1 MDAAEQRPPGL
12 FVTGTGTCVGK
23 TLIAA
28 ALAHYLSGQ
37 GMKVGVMKPVETGV
51 ADPERLG
58 NDGQLLCWASNSR
71 AAVEEVSP
79 YRLKAPLSPAQAAE
93 QEGVRIEP
101 SRLIALA
108 HRMAEHYDFMIIEG
122 AGGLMVPLRGGLLI
136 ADLVRELRYPLLIV
150 SRPQL
155 GTINHTLLT
164 IFAARTM
171 ELPLA
176 GFVINGMPANP
187 DEAAADAPHAL
198 ASLASADLLG
208 VFNEVPAT
216 DPQLQV
222 ENLSGQ
228 IAALPTRS
236 WMLRA
241 IGL

>member
-1 MDAAEQRPPGL
+1 MDAAEARPAGL
-12 FVTGTGTCVGK
+12 FITGTDTGVGK

-28 ALAHYLSGQ
+28 ALARYLTER

-51 ADPERLG
+51 ADQEALG
-58 NDGQLLCWASNSR
+58 SDGQLLQWAADSQMPKENIT
-71 AAVEEVSP
+71 P
-79 YRLKAPLSPAQAAE
+79 YRLQAPLSPAQAADRE
-93 QEGVRIEP
+93 KVRIEP

-108 HRMAEHYDFMIIEG
+108 HRMAEEHDFMIIEG
-122 AGGLMVPLRGGLLI
+122 AGGLMVPLSGGMLI

-164 IFAARTM
+164 IYAARTM

-176 GFVINGMPANP
+176 GFVINGMPADP

-208 VFNEVPAT
+208 VFSEVRAAT
-216 DPQLQV
+216 EREKIEDLTR
-222 ENLSGQ
+222 Q

-236 WMLRA
+236 WLLRA